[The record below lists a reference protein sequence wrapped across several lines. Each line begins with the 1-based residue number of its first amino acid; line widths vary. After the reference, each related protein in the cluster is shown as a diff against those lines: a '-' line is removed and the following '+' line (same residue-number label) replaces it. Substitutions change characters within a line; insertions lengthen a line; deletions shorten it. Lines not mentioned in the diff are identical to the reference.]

1 MLKYNSRTALK
12 KELAILKCCI
22 ANKGLELANSI
33 ALALGNVKCLEQE
46 LTILTGY
53 YEALKCYYPYDCY
66 FEDTLMTVTK
76 TINGADLAVIGSGTL
91 EENLALGGNTL
102 EVTISG
108 VLNTTNTLVIS
119 PITDLDTLVEEI
131 NNYINDNSATT
142 GFTSTYVNNQDS
154 TYTFTFTVNTCSLEF
169 SGFSLIGFLLVF
181 QTPDAEFIYYDETPT
196 NTSVCNAIEN
206 CGFLNVINEEDLNIQ
221 EVENCITDEEAERMV
236 RHALSFCDC
245 CTDININNELI
256 NT

>member
-1 MLKYNSRTALK
+1 MLKYNSRNTLINKLK
-12 KELAILKCCI
+12 IVKCCI
-22 ANKGLELANSI
+22 ASKALELSNSV
-33 ALALGNVKCLEQE
+33 ALGLGNVNCKLSE
-46 LTILTGY
+46 LQLLQSY
-53 YEALKCYYPYDCY
+53 YDILKCHYPYDCY

-76 TINGADLAVIGSGTL
+76 TINGTDLAAIGAGTL
-91 EENLALGGNTL
+91 EDNLVLGGNTL

-108 VLNTTNTLVIS
+108 VLNTTNTLVVN

-131 NNYINDNSATT
+131 HNYINDNSVTI
-142 GFTSTYVNNQDS
+142 GFTSTYVNNQDGS
-154 TYTFTFTVNTCSLEF
+154 YTFTFTVNTCNLVF
-169 SGFSLIGFLLVF
+169 SGFPLIGFLLVF